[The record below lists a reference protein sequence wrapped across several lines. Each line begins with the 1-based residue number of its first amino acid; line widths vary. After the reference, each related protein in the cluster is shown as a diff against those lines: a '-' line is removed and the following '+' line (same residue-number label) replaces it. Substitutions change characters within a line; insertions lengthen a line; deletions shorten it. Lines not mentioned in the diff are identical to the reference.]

1 MSYVMFDIFC
11 GKPLHKKSSIH
22 HKFLPP
28 DFSLSSLSSL
38 LPLHGISILVLTS
51 LVTLV
56 TLLSFKQAH
65 AQTSALR
72 PPVTLQSKSN
82 LPNNTVQ
89 APAQA
94 MSTTRFQTLKVN
106 GKLVD
111 LRTLSNNDVLTGK
124 NGKSISVAR
133 IKQLQ
138 ARLDAAKGK
147 TIITARQGQSIR
159 SLASEPAGTRIV
171 LPNNRM
177 VKSQDLA
184 KVQNVLAKLS
194 AKRVVRPLP
203 QAMNNAPA
211 QAVVGPNL
219 SIADALKRPGSDVIQ
234 IGSRKYSV
242 DQLRQID
249 SQLKASKYE
258 PRGLAER
265 AGTGKR
271 AGTATTTRSIPNAR
285 GVQ

>member
-1 MSYVMFDIFC
+1 MYYVLFDIFC
-11 GKPLHKKSSIH
+11 GKPLHKKSSIYH
-22 HKFLPP
+22 EFLPP
-28 DFSLSSLSSL
+28 DSSLSSL

-138 ARLDAAKGK
+138 ARLDAAKGRPALAV
-147 TIITARQGQSIR
+147 TTARQGQSLR
-159 SLASEPAGTRIV
+159 SLASEPANTRIV

-177 VKSQDLA
+177 VKPQDLA
-184 KVQNVLAKLS
+184 KVQNVYAKLS
-194 AKRVVRPLP
+194 AKRVVKPLP
-203 QAMNNAPA
+203 QALNNVPA

-219 SIADALKRPGSDVIQ
+219 SIADALKRPASDVIQ

-242 DQLRQID
+242 EQLRVID

-258 PRGLAER
+258 PRGLVER
-265 AGTGKR
+265 AGSRKKPG
-271 AGTATTTRSIPNAR
+271 TTTTPRSTSNVR

>member
-1 MSYVMFDIFC
+1 MSYILFDIFC
-11 GKPLHKKSSIH
+11 GKQLHKKSSIH
-22 HKFLPP
+22 HRF
-28 DFSLSSLSSL
+28 L
-38 LPLHGISILVLTS
+38 LPDSYIPSLHGIFILALAS
-51 LVTLV
+51 LVALV
-56 TLLSFKQAH
+56 IFKPAH

-72 PPVTLQSKSN
+72 PPVSLQSKAN
-82 LPNNTVQ
+82 LPNTTVQ
-89 APAQA
+89 PQAQA

-147 TIITARQGQSIR
+147 SIITARQGQSLR
-159 SLASEPAGTRIV
+159 SLAGEPAGTRIA
-171 LPNNRM
+171 LPNNRV
-177 VKSQDLA
+177 VKAQDLA

-194 AKRVVRPLP
+194 TKRVVKPLP

-219 SIADALKRPGSDVIQ
+219 SIADALKRPANDVIQ

-249 SQLKASKYE
+249 NQLKASKYE

-265 AGTGKR
+265 AGSGKR
-271 AGTATTTRSIPNAR
+271 AGTARNTRSTPNAR

>member
-1 MSYVMFDIFC
+1 MSYVLFDIFC

-22 HKFLPP
+22 HDFLPP
-28 DFSLSSLSSL
+28 DSFLLSR
-38 LPLHGISILVLTS
+38 HGISILILT
-51 LVTLV
+51 TLV
-56 TLLSFKQAH
+56 TLGTLLSVTQAQ

-82 LPNNTVQ
+82 LPNNTAQ
-89 APAQA
+89 TPAQA

-111 LRTLSNNDVLTGK
+111 LRTLSNNDVLIGK

-147 TIITARQGQSIR
+147 TVITARQGQSIR

-171 LPNNRM
+171 LPNNRT

-184 KVQNVLAKLS
+184 KVQNVIAKLS
-194 AKRVVRPLP
+194 TKRVVRPLP

-219 SIADALKRPGSDVIQ
+219 SIADALKRPSSDVIQ

-265 AGTGKR
+265 ASKR
-271 AGTATTTRSIPNAR
+271 AGAATTTRSIPNAR